1 VIILADVCEHAASYV
16 FGWRQ
21 VALSMQLVMY
31 FIYLSIEHVA
41 SYAFGWRQ
49 VALTMQPVFYLL
61 AAHQSSGIRSCWHEL
76 FTWLLVLLVA
86 AVAVFTQSSCHV
98 PSYLHFF
105 FGFVTCRVLVGIS
118 AIWWFG
124 FIRAIQKQGMLQL
137 LLSTFAKYD
146 SCNGWGLLYC
156 SKVLRC

>member
-1 VIILADVCEHAASYV
+1 MLISTRLVCYSSTHRWLFWLICEHEASYV

-41 SYAFGWRQ
+41 SYVFGWRQ

-105 FGFVTCRVLVGIS
+105 WFCYLQGACWYHCNLMVGVHSCYSETRYVT
-118 AIWWFG
+118 
-124 FIRAIQKQGMLQL
+124 
-137 LLSTFAKYD
+137 TFTKYI
-146 SCNGWGLLYC
+146 C
-156 SKVLRC
+156 